1 LADFLF
7 LVLAT
12 IIVGI
17 QIVVQIFAA
26 KKAKRELNCA

>member
-12 IIVGI
+12 VIVGI
-17 QIVVQIFAA
+17 QIIVEIFAA
-26 KKAKRELNCA
+26 KKAERELDHA